1 MKRLSV
7 RGDIHCY
14 QTFLSID
21 IEQVIGNEELTCMNN
36 NFNTCT
42 EATFRCSSFANI
54 FRFMVFPYLKT
65 FLKTIFFLATEFSNF

>member
-36 NFNTCT
+36 NLTLAQRQLLDVALLQIYLGSWF
-42 EATFRCSSFANI
+42 
-54 FRFMVFPYLKT
+54 FP
-65 FLKTIFFLATEFSNF
+65 I